1 MGGMMNGLD
10 SGRYPFFSFSGFQQ
24 HQSNPLSIP
33 PFLPDASLSPLYMT
47 LSALALSLSACSPH
61 SAEAISLSSITL
73 RSSSGF
79 SLTAMVES
87 SQLRPITASGSA
99 ADVDPAF
106 PATDFPGTK
115 NSPTLTRATSPLI
128 SSDTRRSSMNPISR
142 TSTPSACA
150 PLKKVTGL
158 KMWSKGQKKG
168 GFRSEL
174 AIAQLGRIGVQC
186 VGAIVVIE
194 SKLKLKLKLQLKLKL
209 KVKVKVK
216 VKLPTLKLEP
226 VHHIIVSS
234 NTQSSRGR
242 AATPHQ
248 WRSQKHMSRGRTR
261 MRPSRLA
268 SSSPLRTAVRW
279 CCTTRRWKSTS
290 PPTGESAPR
299 NHVGSSSDHVR
310 NFPLV

>member
-174 AIAQLGRIGVQC
+174 AIAQLGRIGVQ
-186 VGAIVVIE
+186 
-194 SKLKLKLKLQLKLKL
+194 
-209 KVKVKVK
+209 
-216 VKLPTLKLEP
+216 
-226 VHHIIVSS
+226 
-234 NTQSSRGR
+234 
-242 AATPHQ
+242 